1 MDSNKNIIAAISL
14 SAAIIVLWALFFSP
28 SPEDREKIKQKR
40 IDSVKSLD
48 APEIENSE
56 TNNLLSRKEALNKD
70 KRIVFEND
78 NVKGSISLKGAI
90 IDDLLFKN
98 YNEKLEGTKK
108 VVLLNPRNASNTY
121 YLETGWVTNNKNID
135 LPNNKSK
142 WKVEGNTKLSPGNDV
157 KLIWKNAQGLAFEK
171 IISIDNK
178 FLFTVNQKIKNN
190 TNKIYNFY
198 PYSQIIRKNIPK
210 DIVNFF
216 ILHEGPLGVFD
227 DQLVEKDYD
236 DVIDKKY
243 SINAEKGF
251 LGITDKYWL
260 TSLIPEKNKNFRAD
274 FEYSEKFKISYIET
288 EALEAQPNNQISNK
302 VDIVIAAK
310 EVDVI
315 DEYNEKLGL
324 SKFDLVIDWGWFY
337 WIVKPLFFLNDY
349 FFKLAGNY
357 GLAIILITVCLR
369 LLFFPLNN
377 YAFRSMSRM
386 KILQPE
392 MARLKEVHKDD
403 KMKLQQAIMQLYK
416 KEGVNPVSGCVP
428 ILISIPFFFA
438 IYKMLFVTIEMRHQ
452 PFFGWIKDLSEKD
465 PTSIFNL
472 FGLIPWAPPEF
483 LIIGGLPVLMGLTMW
498 AQQKLNPAPQDDI
511 QKKIF
516 MFFPVFLTVILA
528 PFPSGLV
535 LYWTA
540 NNILTMAQQYVI
552 MKRTTVKTSQ

>member
-70 KRIVFEND
+70 KRIIFEND

-98 YNEKLEGTKK
+98 YNEKLEGKKK
-108 VVLLNPRNASNTY
+108 VVLLNPRNASDTY
-121 YLETGWVTNNKNID
+121 YLETGWVSNNKNID

-142 WKVEGNTKLSPGNDV
+142 WKVEGNTKLSPENDV
-157 KLIWKNAQGLAFEK
+157 KLVWKNAQGLTFEK

-198 PYSQIIRKNIPK
+198 PYSQIIRKNIPR

-288 EALEAQPNNQISNK
+288 EALEAQPNKQISNK

-472 FGLIPWAPPEF
+472 FGLIPWSPPDF
-483 LIIGGLPVLMGLTMW
+483 LIIGALPVLMGLTMW

>member
-70 KRIVFEND
+70 KRIIFEND

-108 VVLLNPRNASNTY
+108 VVLLNPRNASDTY

-157 KLIWKNAQGLAFEK
+157 KLIWKNAQGLTFEK

-198 PYSQIIRKNIPK
+198 PYSQIIRKNIPR

-288 EALEAQPNNQISNK
+288 EALEAQPNKQISNK

-357 GLAIILITVCLR
+357 GVAIILITVCLR
-369 LLFFPLNN
+369 LVFFPLNN

-472 FGLIPWAPPEF
+472 FGLIPWSPPEF
-483 LIIGGLPVLMGLTMW
+483 LIIGALPVLMGLTMW

>member
-56 TNNLLSRKEALNKD
+56 TNNLLSRKEALNKN
-70 KRIVFEND
+70 KRIIFEND

-98 YNEKLEGTKK
+98 YNDKLEGTKK
-108 VVLLNPRNASNTY
+108 VILLNPRNASDTY

-157 KLIWKNAQGLAFEK
+157 KLIWKNAQGLTFEK

-178 FLFTVNQKIKNN
+178 FLFTINQKIKNN

-198 PYSQIIRKNIPK
+198 PYSQIIRKNIPR

-288 EALEAQPNNQISNK
+288 EALEAQPNKQISNK

-315 DEYNEKLGL
+315 DEYNKKLGL

-357 GLAIILITVCLR
+357 GVAIILITVCLR
-369 LLFFPLNN
+369 LVFFPLNN